1 MKKISLLIV
10 ALLFGLGVYSQDID
24 TRLSGAYS
32 EQELKELM
40 KTDQEKYTLLVYA
53 LDHGTEVMALPEGKG
68 AKLNGEI
75 NVPSGMYTF
84 ADLGLTISDSNQ
96 YYRIAG
102 TNTMLVVKSFWV
114 LKNEKN
120 ETTK

>member
-24 TRLSGAYS
+24 TRLSGSYS

-53 LDHGTEVMALPEGKG
+53 LDHGMEVMALPEGKG
-68 AKLNGEI
+68 AKLNGE
-75 NVPSGMYTF
+75 VSLPSGTYTF

-96 YYRIAG
+96 YYRIEG
-102 TNTMLVVKSFWV
+102 TNTMLLVKSFWV